1 MMFVEVASPIFKIV
15 DKFEETERGTKGFGS
30 SGKDQI
36 WERIMDIKLQ
46 DSLAESLRWRC
57 KESASET
64 AIKFLDRQQT
74 YAQFDSNANRVAQ
87 GLLSFEIKPNCRVA
101 YLAKNTDYFFEIF
114 YGALK

>member
-1 MMFVEVASPIFKIV
+1 
-15 DKFEETERGTKGFGS
+15 
-30 SGKDQI
+30 
-36 WERIMDIKLQ
+36 MDIKLQ

-87 GLLSFEIKPNCRVA
+87 GLLSFEINPNSRVA
-101 YLAKNTDYFFEIF
+101 YLAKNTDTCPYS
-114 YGALK
+114 YPPLVGLYVLSSAVLKHFASCCSKAT